1 MYTLFYQNLCKYKI
15 LLLLIRNTT
24 RKLGKKIKMHGLQM
38 ENAIKNFI
46 RNFHEKKDGIKKIL
60 SALLMCQINNENFI
74 NNFKR
79 I

>member
-1 MYTLFYQNLCKYKI
+1 
-15 LLLLIRNTT
+15 
-24 RKLGKKIKMHGLQM
+24 MHGLQM
-38 ENAIKNFI
+38 ENAIKI
-46 RNFHEKKDGIKKIL
+46 SLGISMKKKDGIKKIL